1 MPHIAA
7 FGQAAFGKDV
17 LSNYLK
23 EKLNNGILWERA
35 SFADAVKRV
44 FEDSFGYDRE
54 FIEKWKRI
62 PEPPEGLE
70 LPVRQSLQLIG
81 DGFRKIRQNIWIE
94 IVFRNKF
101 KNLLIADGRYFNEA
115 VHVRK
120 NGGINILIYRKG
132 FMNVDPNPSE
142 AELKSKIKEFDDKYE
157 DGPVEDEHFDFFIR
171 NDSTLENYYKKI
183 DTVLIPYIYKRFK
196 HEII

>member
-44 FEDSFGYDRE
+44 FEESFGYDRE

-81 DGFRKIRQNIWIE
+81 DGFRKVKNSVWIDKVLNKMQNVIIT
-94 IVFRNKF
+94 
-101 KNLLIADGRYFNEA
+101 DGRYLNEA
-115 VHVRK
+115 K
-120 NGGINILIYRKG
+120 
-132 FMNVDPNPSE
+132 
-142 AELKSKIKEFDDKYE
+142 AIKEHRREALLPKFEEEVMSALLK
-157 DGPVEDEHFDFFIR
+157 DEEQLDL
-171 NDSTLENYYKKI
+171 DLEPFGNATVKGGTITYKTKGR
-183 DTVLIPYIYKRFK
+183 YKTP
-196 HEII
+196 

>member
-23 EKLNNGILWERA
+23 ENLKNNFIWERA

-54 FIEKWKRI
+54 FTEKWKRI

-81 DGFRKIRQNIWIE
+81 DGFRKI
-94 IVFRNKF
+94 K
-101 KNLLIADGRYFNEA
+101 KNR
-115 VHVRK
+115 
-120 NGGINILIYRKG
+120 
-132 FMNVDPNPSE
+132 
-142 AELKSKIKEFDDKYE
+142 
-157 DGPVEDEHFDFFIR
+157 
-171 NDSTLENYYKKI
+171 
-183 DTVLIPYIYKRFK
+183 
-196 HEII
+196 